1 MVGARSWLAGLMFSL
16 VQTRRRSFALIVALS
31 LGAAACGAGDDAAPS
46 LTLAPQVS
54 STNADDSGDE
64 SATSAPDDSAPD
76 DSAPDDPDSTLP
88 DESVDEAAAPDLVNL
103 FPDID
108 VLDIANGSTVN
119 LAAALG
125 GFDKPTLLWFWAP
138 H

>member
-1 MVGARSWLAGLMFSL
+1 MSSSVSK
-16 VQTRRRSFALIVALS
+16 RRRSLAVIVALS

-46 LTLAPQVS
+46 LTLAPEAS
-54 STNADDSGDE
+54 ASGADGTTASTSEGDG
-64 SATSAPDDSAPD
+64 TQN
-76 DSAPDDPDSTLP
+76 
-88 DESVDEAAAPDLVNL
+88 DEPADEAAALDVVNL

-108 VLDIANGSTVN
+108 VLDIADGSTVN